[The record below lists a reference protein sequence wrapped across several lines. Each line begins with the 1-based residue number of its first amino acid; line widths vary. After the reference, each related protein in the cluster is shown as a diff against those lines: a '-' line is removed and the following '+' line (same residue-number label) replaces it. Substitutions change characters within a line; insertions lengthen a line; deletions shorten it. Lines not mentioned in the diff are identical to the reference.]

1 MSVQKNVDF
10 REVKPKALPKKS
22 VRAEEQNKSTIVE
35 QLIDLSKLKA
45 DGVLTEEEFVLA
57 KQKIL
62 KGSKGD

>member
-1 MSVQKNVDF
+1 MSVQKQADL

>member
-1 MSVQKNVDF
+1 MS
-10 REVKPKALPKKS
+10 EVKPKALPKKS
-22 VRAEEQNKSTIVE
+22 TRTKEQNRSTIVE

>member
-1 MSVQKNVDF
+1 MSVQKNVHF

-45 DGVLTEEEFVLA
+45 DGVLTELA
-57 KQKIL
+57 INDCKWAVFICSL
-62 KGSKGD
+62 L